1 MIVEFERKQQEKK
14 KKTKLISNK
23 IKFTTIFD
31 LFLSKGM
38 KKNSSDFS
46 FTLFNYIP
54 YIYIFFNV
62 NTKFFLMIVEFERK
76 QQEKKKKKKKLMSN
90 KVKFTTIFDLFP
102 FEGIKKK
109 LI

>member
-14 KKTKLISNK
+14 KKTKLI
-23 IKFTTIFD
+23 
-31 LFLSKGM
+31 
-38 KKNSSDFS
+38 
-46 FTLFNYIP
+46 
-54 YIYIFFNV
+54 
-62 NTKFFLMIVEFERK
+62 
-76 QQEKKKKKKKLMSN
+76 SN

>member
-1 MIVEFERKQQEKK
+1 
-14 KKTKLISNK
+14 
-23 IKFTTIFD
+23 
-31 LFLSKGM
+31 
-38 KKNSSDFS
+38 
-46 FTLFNYIP
+46 
-54 YIYIFFNV
+54 
-62 NTKFFLMIVEFERK
+62 MIVEFERK